1 MTAAA
6 ALKIFVDFAMLACF
20 LFLFALPAT
29 GVFTHEVLGSFLF
42 VLFLL
47 HNALNYRWYRSL
59 FKGGYGAERILR
71 TSVNAAL
78 LIMFLT
84 AVLSGAGI
92 SRSLFKFIGGG
103 GFYLHKLHVFSAHWA
118 LFFMAVHLGFHASII
133 GSALKKLPRSIGLC
147 LRLMFVCF
155 AVYGLKVFFA
165 EEIFAKLVFYYTFS
179 FNGAERG
186 LTWFCLTYFSLICF
200 YASLGYAALFLIGKT
215 ARKKLK

>member
-1 MTAAA
+1 MSAAG

-47 HNALNYRWYRSL
+47 HNALNYRWYKAL

-78 LIMFLT
+78 
-84 AVLSGAGI
+84 
-92 SRSLFKFIGGG
+92 KN
-103 GFYLHKLHVFSAHWA
+103 
-118 LFFMAVHLGFHASII
+118 
-133 GSALKKLPRSIGLC
+133 LPRSIGLC

-165 EEIFAKLVFYYTFS
+165 EEIFAKLAFYYTFS

-200 YASLGYAALFLIGKT
+200 YVSLGYAALFLMGKT

>member
-1 MTAAA
+1 MSAAG

-47 HNALNYRWYRSL
+47 HNALNYRWCKAL

-78 LIMFLT
+78 
-84 AVLSGAGI
+84 
-92 SRSLFKFIGGG
+92 KN
-103 GFYLHKLHVFSAHWA
+103 
-118 LFFMAVHLGFHASII
+118 
-133 GSALKKLPRSIGLC
+133 LPRLAGFC
-147 LRLMFVCF
+147 LRGAFFCL
-155 AVYGLKVFFA
+155 ALYGIKVFFA
-165 EEIFAKLVFYYTFS
+165 EEIFAKLAFYYTFS

-186 LTWFCLTYFSLICF
+186 LTWFCLMYFSLICF
-200 YASLGYAALFLIGKT
+200 YASLGYAALFLMGKT